1 MIASALLNTLTTLF
15 EGESPYGEDI
25 NYDSDFDTLKKEIGK
40 VGGIDWGLV
49 ETTATSILEK
59 KSKDV
64 RAFSFL
70 SLPLLRDE
78 RWEAFVDVFDA
89 LSQLASQNFDQLHP
103 ARPRARQMALKWLS
117 ETRFV
122 DTVAG
127 KKIPEENHEDAVR
140 LVTSLE
146 KLKTVLEEK
155 FPEGSPFPSGL
166 YSAAQKWEK
175 GSTPKP
181 REEPKPTPAAQT
193 TGSGAASSGANS
205 SSAPGEPLETP
216 KDAQT
221 LTRKAAL
228 LLIEQEP
235 TRPMGYR
242 LLRSVRW
249 DLLEKEPPVNG
260 GATQLPGP
268 NEQQRKYFEK
278 LAAEGNWTDLRVAA
292 EKAFVAGANHFWL
305 DLQRYS
311 VRAALELG
319 KEYALVPDAIVA
331 ETALLLKRLPG
342 LPDLNFS
349 DGSPFCDGGTKDWIA
364 RDVSSF
370 LSDEGG
376 GGGAAATDDAL
387 TEDREEAGRLATTGK
402 VADALSFLH
411 AKIASS
417 SGRKDRFKRTALLC
431 EILLRGKRPDLA
443 VANLETL
450 CQEIDTYRLDHWE
463 PSLAVETWTI
473 LAQAYR
479 TLAASKSST
488 AQADLLEKR
497 NVLLGKIAIVDPK
510 HAFGIT

>member
-15 EGESPYGEDI
+15 EGDSPFGENI
-25 NYDSDFDTLKKEIGK
+25 NYDPDFDVLKTEIGK
-40 VGGIDWGLV
+40 VGGIDWNSV
-49 ETTATSILEK
+49 ESTATSILEQ

-70 SLPLLRDE
+70 SLALLRDE

-89 LSQLASQNFDQLHP
+89 LSQLASQDYDQLHP
-103 ARPRARQMALKWLS
+103 ARPRAKQMAFKWLS
-117 ETRFV
+117 EARFV
-122 DTVAG
+122 DTVAE
-127 KKIPEENHEDAVR
+127 KKIPEENHDDAVR
-140 LVTSLE
+140 LVASLE
-146 KLKTVLEEK
+146 TLKRVLEEK

-181 REEPKPTPAAQT
+181 KEEPKPTAPSASASGGGATAA
-193 TGSGAASSGANS
+193 AA
-205 SSAPGEPLETP
+205 PPQGEPLETP

-235 TRPMGYR
+235 TKAMGYR

-249 DLLEKEPPVNG
+249 DLLEKEPPANG
-260 GATQLPGP
+260 GTTQLPAP

-278 LAAEGNWTDLRVAA
+278 LAAEGNWDDLRTAA

-311 VRAALELG
+311 VRASLELG
-319 KEYALVPDAIVA
+319 KEYAAVPDTIVA

-342 LPDLNFS
+342 LPDLHFN
-349 DGSPFCDGGTKDWIA
+349 DGSPFCDGATKDWIA
-364 RDVSSF
+364 RDVSGF
-370 LSDEGG
+370 LSDGEGG
-376 GGGAAATDDAL
+376 GGGSSVDEAL
-387 TEDREEAGRLATTGK
+387 AEDREEAGRLATTGK

-411 AKIASS
+411 GKIASS

-443 VANLETL
+443 AANLETL
-450 CQEIDTYRLDHWE
+450 CEEIDTYRLDHWE
-463 PSLAVETWTI
+463 PSLAVETWTL

-497 NVLLGKIAIVDPK
+497 NMLLGKIVVVDPK